1 MFPTARP
8 VAPPPVHAAL
18 VAAWALATP
27 VALEADE
34 RDHGHLHIEEEIV
47 VYGRAQRHIGTAA
60 SASEGVVGYA
70 DYHLS
75 PLLRVGE
82 LVEAVPGMV
91 ATQHSGTGKA
101 NQYFLRGFNLDHGT
115 DFSAHLDDVPV
126 NMRTHGHGQGY
137 LDLNFIIPELVETA
151 VYRKGVYHAE
161 KGDFSSAGSVD
172 FAYRTELPEPLLQV
186 ALGEHGYTRGMSAGS
201 APLPN
206 GVLTGAVDATRYDGP
221 WRLDENLE
229 QYKFHLGYRQGFGA
243 VEVRAALHGYDGQWT
258 ATDQIPRRAV
268 RAGHLDRT
276 GFVDPHL
283 GGETRRIAGT
293 AQVDAGSWRVGAY
306 WLDYDFTLFSNFTY
320 LLDDPLRGD
329 EFEQRDDRTVRG
341 LWLHGETSTW
351 IADLPVSIRWG
362 ADARFDDIEEVGLYG
377 TAARVRTDV
386 RRRDRVEEAS
396 VGGYGELEL
405 RLVERLRTVLGLRAD
420 YYDWDVSAMRP
431 RDDTAGDD
439 RLASP
444 KVSVAYEVADGL
456 EAYLSWGRG
465 FHSND
470 VRVLRAAHGPARPS
484 KAGAPD
490 VLAASEGGEIGL
502 RFEPDPSFNATL
514 IGFWLELD
522 SELVYVGDAGVTEP
536 SAASSR
542 KGLELTS
549 FWQARD
555 WLTLNAAYTVSDA
568 ELDGGEEIPGAVER
582 TFHAGATAL
591 LGGGVHASLNAR
603 HLGEAPLVE
612 DGSVRSDASW
622 LVHAGVAWHYR
633 RAEFA
638 LDLFNVLDSRDDDI
652 AYYYASR
659 LPGEPADG
667 VLDTHFHPL
676 EPRTIR
682 ARFVL
687 HF

>member
-1 MFPTARP
+1 MCPTARP
-8 VAPPPVHAAL
+8 AALSPVHAAL
-18 VAAWALATP
+18 VAALALATP
-27 VALEADE
+27 VALDADE
-34 RDHGHLHIEEEIV
+34 RDHGHLHIEEEII
-47 VYGRAQRHIGTAA
+47 VYGRAQRHIGTTAT
-60 SASEGVVGYA
+60 ASEGVVGYA

-115 DFSAHLDDVPV
+115 DFSAHLDDVPI

-137 LDLNFIIPELVETA
+137 LDLNFIIPEMVETA
-151 VYRKGVYHAE
+151 EYRKGVYHAE

-172 FAYRTELPEPLLQV
+172 FAYRTELPEPLVQV
-186 ALGEHGYTRGMSAGS
+186 ALGDHGYARGMSAGS
-201 APLPN
+201 APLSN
-206 GVLTGAVDATRYDGP
+206 GVLTGAVAATRYEGP

-229 QYKFHLGYRQGFGA
+229 QYKFHVGYRHGFGP
-243 VEVRAALHGYDGQWT
+243 VEVRAALHGYDSQWN

-268 RAGHLDRT
+268 RADLLDRT
-276 GFVDPHL
+276 GFVDPDL
-283 GGETRRIAGT
+283 GGQTRRIAGT
-293 AQVDAGSWRVGAY
+293 AQADAGSWRIGAY

-320 LLDDPLRGD
+320 LLDDPARGD

-341 LWLHGETSTW
+341 LWLHGDTSTW

-362 ADARFDDIEEVGLYG
+362 VDARFDDIDEVGLYD

-386 RRRDRVEEAS
+386 SRRDRVDEAS
-396 VGGYGELEL
+396 VGAYGEIEL
-405 RLVERLRTVLGLRAD
+405 RLGERLRSVLGLRAD
-420 YYDWDVSAMRP
+420 YYDWDVSALRAD
-431 RDDTAGDD
+431 DDTAGDD

-444 KVSVAYEVADGL
+444 KISLAYEVTDGL

-470 VRVLRAAHGPARPS
+470 VRVLHGRGDRAAAS
-484 KAGAPD
+484 AGAPD
-490 VLAASEGGEIGL
+490 VLAASEGAEIGL

-536 SAASSR
+536 SDASAR
-542 KGLELTS
+542 KGLELTT

-568 ELDGGEEIPGAVER
+568 ELDGGEEVPGAVER
-582 TFHAGATAL
+582 TFHAGANLL
-591 LGGGVHASLNAR
+591 LGGGVHASLNVR
-603 HLGEAPLVE
+603 YLGDAPLVE

-622 LVHAGVAWHYR
+622 LMHAGVAWHYR

-638 LDLFNVLDSRDDDI
+638 LDLFNVLDSPDDDI

-676 EPRTIR
+676 EPRTMR